1 MSVDTQTP
9 QRAEGFLSGRICVVT
24 GASRG
29 IGRAIATDL
38 GSAGAD
44 VTVNYRSS
52 EAEAYEVAEE
62 IESMGQDAYVVQA
75 NVANLEEVEEM
86 ATQVREE
93 FGGTDVLVVNAG
105 INIDKKLE
113 KLTRED
119 WDRVIDVNLGGAFNC
134 AKAFQEDL
142 VKADAGRLI
151 FISSVIGEMGNI
163 GQANYA
169 ASKSGLFGLTRT
181 LAKELAT
188 TGTTVN
194 AIAPGY
200 TKTDMIEGV
209 PDDVQEK
216 LLEGIPVDRFADPEE
231 IAQPVRFLTSEGSS
245 YITGQV
251 ISVNGGMHV

>member
-1 MSVDTQTP
+1 MSADTQTP
-9 QRAEGFLSGRICVVT
+9 ESVLSGRKCVVT

-29 IGRAIATDL
+29 IGRTIAIDF

-44 VTVNYRSS
+44 VAVNYRSS
-52 EAEAYEVAEE
+52 ETKAHDVAEE
-62 IESMGQDAYVVQA
+62 IESAGQDAHVVQA
-75 NVANLEEVEEM
+75 NVANLEEVEDM

-93 FGGTDVLVVNAG
+93 IGGTDVLVVNAG

-113 KLTRED
+113 NLSRED
-119 WDRVIDVNLGGAFNC
+119 WDHVIDVNLGGAFNC

-151 FISSVIGEMGNI
+151 FISSVIGETGNI

-181 LAKELAT
+181 LAKGVAS

-209 PDDVQEK
+209 PEDVQEN
-216 LLEGIPVDRFADPEE
+216 LLEGIPVGRFAEPEE
-231 IAQPVRFLTSEGSS
+231 IAEPVRFLASEGSS

-251 ISVNGGMHV
+251 LSVNGGMHV